1 MLQSSGKLRKSIRVE
16 PSIYQAWVPPFFNE
30 PNREDEVEISFKR
43 VSFMKLFK
51 LFTLIIKLY
60 KPYLIFF

>member
-16 PSIYQAWVPPFFNE
+16 PSIYQAWVPPLLYE

-43 VSFMKLFK
+43 VSL
-51 LFTLIIKLY
+51 
-60 KPYLIFF
+60 